1 MSSIYPDLDE
11 RLSAELE
18 QHYFSSD
25 DKERKIDRQEK
36 FRVMNALHRLWNF
49 DELAC
54 YGVVFRIEEIRKVI
68 LDLMK
73 PEHIQLALKS
83 VEFSSGCRDSVWVGC
98 AIFMFARFYEDL
110 QSQIRKGVLSRGHL
124 PLVVA
129 AFLSEVVITEKGR
142 RFTQRI
148 KINLSLKEKT
158 QYDFASI
165 ITGSPAR
172 RSPAEGNYFMVP
184 NSALQMDLS
193 GGEILLYSCLLYY
206 EDRKTH
212 TCYPSFRE
220 IGERIGMSKNTV
232 MKYLRSLE
240 KRGLVET
247 EQTLIRTKSGEVHN
261 GTLKYHI
268 TPIAPIKKAY
278 DEKEL
283 DKLKRE
289 AKMRERI
296 AKYERHTK
304 NSVHAENH
312 AENGQM

>member
-1 MSSIYPDLDE
+1 MSSIYPELDS
-11 RLSAELE
+11 RLSAELDRY
-18 QHYFSSD
+18 YFPTDGSGLNF
-25 DKERKIDRQEK
+25 DRREK
-36 FRVMNALHRLWNF
+36 HRVINALHRLWNI
-49 DELAC
+49 EEIAC
-54 YGVVFRIEEIRKVI
+54 YGVGFVTEDIRKVI

-73 PEHIQLALKS
+73 PAHVRLALQT
-83 VEFSSGCRDSVWVGC
+83 VDFCSGAAYSLWLGC

-124 PLVVA
+124 SLVVA

-220 IGERIGMSKNTV
+220 IGERIGMSKNTI

-240 KRGLVET
+240 RRGLVET
-247 EQTLIRTKSGEVHN
+247 EQTLVRTQSGEIHN

-268 TPIAPIKKAY
+268 TPIAPIKEAY
-278 DEKEL
+278 DEKGLE
-283 DKLKRE
+283 KLRKE
-289 AKMRERI
+289 AETRERI
-296 AKYERHTK
+296 AKYERRTG
-304 NSVHAENH
+304 NSVHTVFQTK
-312 AENGQM
+312 NG

>member
-1 MSSIYPDLDE
+1 MSSIYPELDA

-25 DKERKIDRQEK
+25 SKGRKIDRREK

-54 YGVVFRIEEIRKVI
+54 YGVVFRAEEIRKVI

-73 PEHIQLALKS
+73 PEHIRLALKS
-83 VEFSSGCRDSVWVGC
+83 VEFSSGCRDSVWLGC
-98 AIFMFARFYEDL
+98 AIFMFARFDEDL
-110 QSQIRKGVLSRGHL
+110 QSQIRKGILSRGHL
-124 PLVVA
+124 PRVVA
-129 AFLSEVVITEKGR
+129 AFLSEVVITEKER
-142 RFTQRI
+142 RFAQRI

-172 RSPAEGNYFMVP
+172 RSSAEGNYFMVP

-212 TCYPSFRE
+212 TGYSGIRKRQSQADQN
-220 IGERIGMSKNTV
+220 GGRIGSA
-232 MKYLRSLE
+232 
-240 KRGLVET
+240 LVEET
-247 EQTLIRTKSGEVHN
+247 DQRT
-261 GTLKYHI
+261 
-268 TPIAPIKKAY
+268 
-278 DEKEL
+278 
-283 DKLKRE
+283 
-289 AKMRERI
+289 
-296 AKYERHTK
+296 
-304 NSVHAENH
+304 
-312 AENGQM
+312 